1 MKDSL
6 NEIIYFTHS
15 IFCKSQILDIIKLF
29 NQESVN
35 SKLIIVDLYKNTIS
49 NINSNSEEI
58 SVINCS
64 KNIDFLLTNC
74 EVTSYP
80 RFCIHRN
87 NKCLESISG
96 NYDNI
101 YDILKY
107 YL

>member
-1 MKDSL
+1 MKPHV

-15 IFCKSQILDIIKLF
+15 VFCKPQLVDIIKLF
-29 NQESVN
+29 KTDAVN
-35 SKLIIVDLYKNTIS
+35 SKLVIVDVHKKTIS
-49 NINSNSEEI
+49 SILSNTDKITVINSIETI
-58 SVINCS
+58 DLLIN
-64 KNIDFLLTNC
+64 NC

-101 YDILKY
+101 ISILKY
-107 YL
+107 YF